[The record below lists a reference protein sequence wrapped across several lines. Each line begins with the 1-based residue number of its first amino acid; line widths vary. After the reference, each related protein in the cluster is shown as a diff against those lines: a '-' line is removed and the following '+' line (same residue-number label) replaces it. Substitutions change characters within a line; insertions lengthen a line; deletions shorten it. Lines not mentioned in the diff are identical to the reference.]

1 MKKILVVCIIFSVL
15 RFFFN
20 CLSIYKS
27 MFNGHFYVVS
37 FLLLL
42 VVCLSMFFA
51 VIMSQT
57 EMQTEGL
64 APGPSPGPGPAPG
77 PSPVP
82 SPGPSPGP
90 VSVVFESVGIIGI
103 PNIPKIGLNVDRA
116 KGGHDVLLLN
126 GTQYIPTGYYQINDD
141 SMAQIPYGFM
151 RDDINPKV
159 IFPIT
164 KRAAYSAANTLADLV
179 APGPG
184 PGPSPSPASSLI
196 DLTDYNPP
204 KTLEYNDVNYHLPA
218 SMIGDN
224 DYDETYAGTMVI
236 KDKDGNLVNM
246 PWINQVQ
253 SPATYFKAG
262 SMMYGPQSYVPNY
275 EESVYMSRLTGLK
288 YSSPVN

>member
-1 MKKILVVCIIFSVL
+1 MVTSHFYIVAFLLILVI
-15 RFFFN
+15 
-20 CLSIYKS
+20 K
-27 MFNGHFYVVS
+27 
-37 FLLLL
+37 
-42 VVCLSMFFA
+42 LSMFFA
-51 VIMSQT
+51 MLMSQSDMPT
-57 EMQTEGL
+57 FTEGL
-64 APGPSPGPGPAPG
+64 APGPSPGPSLG
-77 PSPVP
+77 P
-82 SPGPSPGP
+82 SPGPSP

-116 KGGHDVLLLN
+116 KGGHDVLLPN
-126 GTQYIPTGYYQINDD
+126 GSQYIPTGFYQINDD
-141 SMAQIPYGFM
+141 GMAQIPYGYM

-184 PGPSPSPASSLI
+184 PSASSPSASPSPASSLI

-204 KTLEYNDVNYHLPA
+204 KTLEYNDVTYHLPA
-218 SMIGDN
+218 EMIGDN
-224 DYDETYAGTMVI
+224 DYDETYAGTMVV

-246 PWINQVQ
+246 PWINQAQ